1 VDIVHVE
8 RRGGEAVKRI
18 LLTFVLAIVVLL
30 VSISPLL
37 AQPEGG
43 VLIPTKEGPCAN
55 ASGPLMRHQPSG
67 VVEFKVAP
75 EGCEVIVTPPVE

>member
-1 VDIVHVE
+1 M
-8 RRGGEAVKRI
+8 KRI

-43 VLIPTKEGPCAN
+43 VLIPTREGPCEK
-55 ASGPLMRHQPSG
+55 ASTPIMKHQPSS
-67 VVEFKVAP
+67 VVKFKVAP
-75 EGCEVIVTPPVE
+75 EGCELIVTPPAE